1 MLEQQE
7 AWNCPK
13 PHIIRGFCLKVTKF
27 EICGQIVLAH
37 DLPECYDKNNI
48 LINGWLKLSWR
59 DRYEQC
65 VANHEE
71 VYELFGQYRTE
82 RQGSFG

>member
-7 AWNCPK
+7 VWNCPK

-48 LINGWLKLSWR
+48 LINR
-59 DRYEQC
+59 
-65 VANHEE
+65 
-71 VYELFGQYRTE
+71 
-82 RQGSFG
+82 